1 MDYMDIDRLKN
12 IFSDMLRN
20 QYTLRSMELGIDGKL
35 MAVGYKPYWTSRQD
49 SKIETLELNF
59 LSSKGVMVPIILRN
73 VVNYELYPKEGRKN
87 KKYRVNMIELLIL
100 SPYMLARNSKDVYD
114 KIKLE
119 IIYED

>member
-1 MDYMDIDRLKN
+1 LKN

-73 VVNYELYPKEGRKN
+73 VVSYELYPKEGRKN

>member
-1 MDYMDIDRLKN
+1 LDYMDIDRLKN

-73 VVNYELYPKEGRKN
+73 VVSYELYPKEGRKN

>member
-12 IFSDMLRN
+12 LFSDMLRN
-20 QYTLRSMELGIDGKL
+20 QHTLRSMDLGVDGKL

-87 KKYRVNMIELLIL
+87 KNYRANMIELMLL

-119 IIYED
+119 IIYDN